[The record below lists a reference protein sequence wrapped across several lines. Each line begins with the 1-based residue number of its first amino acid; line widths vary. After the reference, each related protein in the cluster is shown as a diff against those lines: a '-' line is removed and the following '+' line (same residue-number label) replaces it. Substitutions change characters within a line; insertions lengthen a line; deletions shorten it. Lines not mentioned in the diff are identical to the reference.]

1 MKKSDLLLEI
11 ERLEKR
17 LAKLE
22 KPIKKKVPIKKVVK
36 SIETKK
42 PELQIK
48 ILPEEAKGY
57 DPYDSNPYIDKYM
70 IFTFFPVE

>member
-17 LAKLE
+17 LVKLE
-22 KPIKKKVPIKKVVK
+22 KPAKKPPVKKKVPAP
-36 SIETKK
+36 KK
-42 PELQIK
+42 PELK
-48 ILPEEAKGY
+48 VKVLPEEVQGY